1 MGGFSITGP
10 LQNMIGSGAF
20 RTESQRKEVNDGL
33 AGGSFWR
40 NAGVGST
47 TYGFSLSYYD
57 PAHAVGPY
65 IKPYSVKS
73 LYLISY

>member
-10 LQNMIGSGAF
+10 LQNMISSGAF
-20 RTESQRKEVNDGL
+20 RTESQIKAVNDGL

-40 NAGVGST
+40 DAGVGST
-47 TYGFSLSYYD
+47 TFGFSLSYYD
-57 PAHAVGPY
+57 PAHAVGPD
-65 IKPYSVKS
+65 IKPYSVKT